1 MAVSTGGLVEQ
12 VVLTPHRVHFESP
25 QSGGGRSHAQLRSSD
40 NVVRPGLDDQ
50 TRRIDQAITESRC
63 GRRNADIVQIQ
74 HQRFAG
80 LHVEAVGRM
89 IFFQGLEAWQGDGQP
104 TGSAELQVVMSL
116 GDRSAT
122 DAGLQTDHLAA
133 GEGAQI
139 DRSGL
144 LPTQTIQAGF
154 GRRVGNRHGR
164 DPVGAIERV
173 HDRRL
178 RVVGV
183 HGHRGQL
190 QVQGAAV
197 CQHMPGLDLV
207 GLIVAH
213 QRTANTGSLTPGRS
227 IGWEIG
233 RRDHHGRRGDRDGHG
248 RHHGI
253 QGAIADLESEAI
265 RTRETRLRCIGQIRN
280 CARQRS
286 IRRLGHHREF
296 QRGTLRILAGQKHRL
311 GLPLRQGQ
319 GLPIGRR
326 RLIDNHVV
334 QRGQLETGEFL
345 HATRDRQRIGRNRV
359 SEGR

>member
-1 MAVSTGGLVEQ
+1 
-12 VVLTPHRVHFESP
+12 
-25 QSGGGRSHAQLRSSD
+25 
-40 NVVRPGLDDQ
+40 
-50 TRRIDQAITESRC
+50 
-63 GRRNADIVQIQ
+63 
-74 HQRFAG
+74 
-80 LHVEAVGRM
+80 M

-227 IGWEIG
+227 IGREIG
-233 RRDHHGRRGDRDGHG
+233 RRDHHRRCGDRDDHG

-265 RTRETRLRCIGQIRN
+265 RARETRLCRVGQGGSS
-280 CARQRS
+280 ARQGS
-286 IRRLGHHREF
+286 IRRLGHHRVL
-296 QRGTLRILAGQKHRL
+296 QRSTFGILTAQH
-311 GLPLRQGQ
+311 
-319 GLPIGRR
+319 
-326 RLIDNHVV
+326 
-334 QRGQLETGEFL
+334 
-345 HATRDRQRIGRNRV
+345 DRFGFT
-359 SEGR
+359 

>member
-1 MAVSTGGLVEQ
+1 
-12 VVLTPHRVHFESP
+12 
-25 QSGGGRSHAQLRSSD
+25 
-40 NVVRPGLDDQ
+40 
-50 TRRIDQAITESRC
+50 
-63 GRRNADIVQIQ
+63 
-74 HQRFAG
+74 
-80 LHVEAVGRM
+80 M
-89 IFFQGLEAWQGDGQP
+89 ILFQGLEARQVDRQP
-104 TGSAELQVVMSL
+104 TGSAELQTVVGL
-116 GDRSAT
+116 RDRSAT
-122 DAGLQTDHLAA
+122 DTRFQTDDLAA
-133 GEGAQI
+133 GKGAQV
-139 DRSGL
+139 DRSRL
-144 LPTQTIQAGF
+144 LPAQAVGAGF
-154 GRRVGNRHGR
+154 SGRVGNRHGR
-164 DPVGAIERV
+164 DPVGAIKRI
-173 HDRRL
+173 HDRGL

-183 HGHRGQL
+183 DRHRSQL

-197 CQHMPGLDLV
+197 CQHMPSMDLV
-207 GLIVAH
+207 GLIVTH
-213 QRTANTGSLTPGRS
+213 QRTANAGSLAPGRS
-227 IGWEIG
+227 IGREIG

-286 IRRLGHHREF
+286 IRRLGYHREF

-359 SEGR
+359 SEGH